1 MYIRCIYTLSSSS
14 STVFP
19 GARTWHPRGLWICGA
34 REVLPQR
41 RYGVHF
47 PLISTGLFLTRA
59 RQLLLMS
66 VYDAARESKRARIIY
81 YEERWIGIARW
92 AITINRMIRR
102 DLFYGGYM
110 YVCVW
115 GAVCWNCKL
124 LCLPS
129 VIIDE
134 ASVVMGFMIC
144 EIWWRMM

>member
-1 MYIRCIYTLSSSS
+1 M
-14 STVFP
+14 
-19 GARTWHPRGLWICGA
+19 
-34 REVLPQR
+34 
-41 RYGVHF
+41 HF

-110 YVCVW
+110 YVCVRS
-115 GAVCWNCKL
+115 GVLKL
-124 LCLPS
+124 QITLFAER
-129 VIIDE
+129 DN
-134 ASVVMGFMIC
+134 
-144 EIWWRMM
+144 R